1 MAEEN
6 NMSEVVSEIKN
17 ATEEDIKEVVEKWF
31 EKTRM
36 DGMRLGAQ
44 FIAAGCWGAI
54 QKNLNKPNPSL
65 RDHKRCIEDIRK
77 IIAVQLHKKNE
88 SEETNAT
95 EVVEDTTDDG
105 ATEEDNHAD
114 S

>member
-6 NMSEVVSEIKN
+6 NMSEVISEIQN
-17 ATEEDIKEVVEKWF
+17 ATEEDLKQIIEQWF

-44 FIAAGCWGAI
+44 FIAAGCWGAL
-54 QKNLNKPNPSL
+54 QKNLSKPSPSL
-65 RDHKRCIEDIRK
+65 RDYKRCIEDIRK
-77 IIAVQLHKKNE
+77 IIAVQLHNNTGLE
-88 SEETNAT
+88 DASAT
-95 EVVEDTTDDG
+95 EVVEDATDDG
-105 ATEEDNHAD
+105 ATEEDNHAN

>member
-1 MAEEN
+1 MAEKN

-31 EKTRM
+31 EKTRT

-54 QKNLNKPNPSL
+54 QKNLSKPNPSL

-77 IIAVQLHKKNE
+77 IIAVQLYKKNE
-88 SEETNAT
+88 SNAT

-105 ATEEDNHAD
+105 AVEDN
-114 S
+114 

>member
-6 NMSEVVSEIKN
+6 NMSEVVSELQS
-17 ATEEDIKEVVEKWF
+17 ATEEEIKEVVEKWF

-54 QKNLNKPNPSL
+54 QKNLSKQNPSL
-65 RDHKRCIEDIRK
+65 RDYKRCIEDIRK
-77 IIAVQLHKKNE
+77 IIAVQLHKQNE
-88 SEETNAT
+88 SNAT

-105 ATEEDNHAD
+105 ATEENSNTD